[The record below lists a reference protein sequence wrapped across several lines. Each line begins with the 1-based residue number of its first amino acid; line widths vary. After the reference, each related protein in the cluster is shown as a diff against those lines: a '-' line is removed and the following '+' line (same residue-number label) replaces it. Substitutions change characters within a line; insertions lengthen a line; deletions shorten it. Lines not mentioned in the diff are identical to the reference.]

1 MKKAKLSALIFSC
14 FLLLSSLAVAQS
26 GTDFNAFRSRN
37 AFHLEAGGK
46 AWGWSLNYERRYIL
60 SADLRFSWQL
70 GVSKRIGNDW
80 TPDPDRERDFLI
92 PISLHLMYGGG
103 KHQAEAA
110 LGTTLKT
117 IHGFSSGNVRY
128 PTLEGGF
135 WMMGVGQLGYRFQ
148 SPDYG
153 PVFRVFYSPIYQ
165 YLNRHTVG
173 EKSFYH
179 WFGVSVGWALKHA
192 YVG

>member
-1 MKKAKLSALIFSC
+1 MKKAKTLTLFL
-14 FLLLSSLAVAQS
+14 FLLLSLFIGGQAQS

-46 AWGWSLNYERRYIL
+46 AWRWSLNYERRYFL
-60 SADLRFSWQL
+60 RPDLRFSWQF
-70 GVSKRIGNDW
+70 GVSKRFGGNW
-80 TPDPDRERDFLI
+80 TPDPDSQRDLLI
-92 PISLHLMYGGG
+92 PITLHLMYGGG
-103 KHQAEAA
+103 NHQAEVA

-117 IHGFSSGNVRY
+117 INGFSSGNVRF
-128 PTLEGGF
+128 PTIEGGF
-135 WMMGVGQLGYRFQ
+135 WMMGVGQLGYRYQ

-153 PVFRVFYSPIYQ
+153 PVIRVFYSPIYQ
-165 YLNRHTVG
+165 YLNKHTVG

-179 WFGVSVGWALKHA
+179 WFGVSLGWALKHA